1 MDILLIGCTGQMG
14 KTLTDLCLENKNY
27 NIVAG
32 VALEEANLDYP
43 IYKSI
48 DDVQGKF
55 DVIIDF
61 SSAKSLDSLIEF
73 LNKNHIPTV
82 IATTGH
88 TEEQISSIKNCSKNT
103 PIVYSGNMSV
113 GVNLLLNIVENISS
127 KFKNSDI
134 EIIEKHHNQKIDSP
148 SGTAKM
154 LYNSVNKGRD
164 DTLFENQGRAG
175 NNTKRASNEVG
186 MHSIRGGNIVGEHTV
201 LFAGTDEIIEITHKA
216 SSKKIFANGSLTAAN
231 FIVNKE
237 NGLYTMNE
245 VLGL

>member
-134 EIIEKHHNQKIDSP
+134 EIIEKHHNQKID
-148 SGTAKM
+148 
-154 LYNSVNKGRD
+154 
-164 DTLFENQGRAG
+164 
-175 NNTKRASNEVG
+175 
-186 MHSIRGGNIVGEHTV
+186 
-201 LFAGTDEIIEITHKA
+201 
-216 SSKKIFANGSLTAAN
+216 
-231 FIVNKE
+231 
-237 NGLYTMNE
+237 
-245 VLGL
+245 